1 MIIAMTAVLLALNE
15 LFRRMLLVSFVFFIL
30 APIALLPHWLQ
41 TGIEDWFDWV
51 KTFSILSGV
60 CWINLCRITSISKT
74 LSAKVFTYL
83 LLAGNMLEAA
93 IVDMSSGDG
102 SQYLNAA
109 SGLLLILSLPK
120 IDSIQVN
127 TESPKRDFHWRELTR
142 TWIVAYT
149 LWNWLFV
156 YLNFPEASP
165 QHAAVLGSS
174 LIAEMFSKGTWLQ
187 ARATTLACYMIFYF
201 TFQNFEQSLLVS
213 SDGQPWLRAA
223 LSFFVFSF
231 ICTYALKHWK
241 TNRVALQETVK
252 AFRVILKFK
261 SSSADRT

>member
-1 MIIAMTAVLLALNE
+1 ME
-15 LFRRMLLVSFVFFIL
+15 RDRR
-30 APIALLPHWLQ
+30 H
-41 TGIEDWFDWV
+41 
-51 KTFSILSGV
+51 
-60 CWINLCRITSISKT
+60 R
-74 LSAKVFTYL
+74 L
-83 LLAGNMLEAA
+83 LLAGNILEAV
-93 IVDMSSGDG
+93 ILDMSSGDG

-174 LIAEMFSKGTWLQ
+174 LIAEMFGKGTWLQ

-213 SDGQPWLRAA
+213 IDGQPWLRAA
-223 LSFFVFSF
+223 SAFFVFSF
-231 ICTYALKHWK
+231 SCTYALKHWK
-241 TNRVALQETVK
+241 LRVS
-252 AFRVILKFK
+252 LKSK
-261 SSSADRT
+261 SSSTDQT